1 MDNET
6 IDFEQV
12 VAKGC
17 GLDVHKETVVATVS
31 GTGIK
36 RETRTFSTFTRSL
49 KELKEWILSL
59 GITHVAMESTGIY
72 WKPVFNIL
80 EGSGLTILIVNAR
93 HIKYVPGH
101 KTDKKDSA
109 WIAKLLLAGLLKGSF
124 VPPVEIRQ
132 LRDMTRYRRKLEG
145 AITAEKNRMIKMLED
160 SNMKLSSVL
169 SKVHG
174 VSGTRIVDA
183 LLEGKTDPVYLA
195 SLCHGKVKA
204 EQEDIILALE
214 GNLTEHHK
222 FMIRIIRQDIRQTEA
237 LIKELDAEIEKQLL
251 PYAQE
256 ISLLSQIPGVGE
268 QTAGELISEIGVDME
283 VFATDKHIS
292 SWAGV
297 SPGNNES
304 AGKKKSGRTTHGNKQ
319 VKSLLTESAWAASR
333 TKGTFLSSKYKKLVG
348 KRGKKRAV
356 VAVAH
361 AILVIAYHLIKEKK
375 NFGELGASHVDER
388 KREAQLKY
396 YQKRIE
402 ELGAEIP
409 ETKSA

>member
-6 IDFEQV
+6 IEFEQV
-12 VAKGC
+12 VARGC

-36 RETRTFSTFTRSL
+36 KETRTFSTFTRSL

-101 KTDKKDSA
+101 KTDKKDSE
-109 WIAKLLLAGLLKGSF
+109 WISRLLLAGLLKGSF
-124 VPPVEIRQ
+124 VPPEEIRQ
-132 LRDMTRYRRKLEG
+132 LRDMTRYRRKLQG

-160 SNMKLSSVL
+160 SNMKLSTVL

-174 VSGTRIVDA
+174 VSGTRIIDA
-183 LLEGKTDPVYLA
+183 LLKGQTDPVLLA

-204 EQEDIILALE
+204 EKEEIILALE
-214 GNLTEHHK
+214 GKLTEHHK
-222 FMIRIIRQDIRQTEA
+222 FMMRIIRRDIQQTEA
-237 LIKELDAEIEKQLL
+237 LINELDVEIEKQLL

-256 ISLLSQIPGVGE
+256 VALLSEIPGVGH
-268 QTAGELISEIGVDME
+268 QTAGDLISEIGVDME
-283 VFATDKHIS
+283 AFATDKHIS

-304 AGKKKSGRTTHGNKQ
+304 AGKKKVEGQTTGTNK
-319 VKSLLTESAWAASR
+319 
-333 TKGTFLSSKYKKLVG
+333 FDLSSANRHG
-348 KRGKKRAV
+348 R
-356 VAVAH
+356 
-361 AILVIAYHLIKEKK
+361 HLEQ
-375 NFGELGASHVDER
+375 
-388 KREAQLKY
+388 REVF
-396 YQKRIE
+396 
-402 ELGAEIP
+402 
-409 ETKSA
+409 

>member
-1 MDNET
+1 MDTQE
-6 IDFEQV
+6 ILFDQV
-12 VAKGC
+12 VAKAC
-17 GLDVHKETVVATVS
+17 GLDVHKDTVVATVS
-31 GTGIK
+31 GNGIK
-36 RETRTFSTFTRSL
+36 SETRTFSTFTRSL
-49 KELKEWILSL
+49 ILLKEWILSL

-80 EGSGLTILIVNAR
+80 EDPNLTILIVNAR

-124 VPPVEIRQ
+124 VPPKEIRQ

-160 SNMKLSSVL
+160 SNIKLSTVL

-183 LLEGKTDPVYLA
+183 LLEGITDPVYLA

-204 EQEDIILALE
+204 EQEDIIMSLE

-222 FMIRIIRQDIRQTEA
+222 FMIKIIRQDIQQTEA
-237 LIKELDAEIEKQLL
+237 FIAKLDLEIEKQLL
-251 PYAQE
+251 PYATE
-256 ISLLSQIPGVGE
+256 LALLKEIPGVGE
-268 QTAGELISEIGVDME
+268 QTAGELISEIGVDMDA
-283 VFATDKHIS
+283 FATDKHIS

-304 AGKKKSGRTTHGNKQ
+304 AGKKKVEEQ
-319 VKSLLTESAWAASR
+319 PMAAS
-333 TKGTFLSSKYKKLVG
+333 K
-348 KRGKKRAV
+348 
-356 VAVAH
+356 
-361 AILVIAYHLIKEKK
+361 
-375 NFGELGASHVDER
+375 
-388 KREAQLKY
+388 
-396 YQKRIE
+396 
-402 ELGAEIP
+402 
-409 ETKSA
+409 

>member
-222 FMIRIIRQDIRQTEA
+222 FMIRIIRRDIRQTEA

-304 AGKKKSGRTTHGNKQ
+304 AGKKK
-319 VKSLLTESAWAASR
+319 
-333 TKGTFLSSKYKKLVG
+333 
-348 KRGKKRAV
+348 
-356 VAVAH
+356 
-361 AILVIAYHLIKEKK
+361 
-375 NFGELGASHVDER
+375 VDE
-388 KREAQLKY
+388 
-396 YQKRIE
+396 
-402 ELGAEIP
+402 P
-409 ETKSA
+409 PTETSK

>member
-1 MDNET
+1 MDTQE
-6 IDFEQV
+6 ILFDQV
-12 VAKGC
+12 VAKAC
-17 GLDVHKETVVATVS
+17 GLDVHKDTVVATVS

-36 RETRTFSTFTRSL
+36 SETRTFSTFTSSL
-49 KELKEWILSL
+49 KLLKEWILSL

-80 EGSGLTILIVNAR
+80 EDPNLTILIVNAR

-160 SNMKLSSVL
+160 SNIKLSTVL

-183 LLEGKTDPVYLA
+183 LLEGITDPAYLA

-204 EQEDIILALE
+204 EQEDIIMSLE

-222 FMIRIIRQDIRQTEA
+222 FMIKIIRQDIQQTEA
-237 LIKELDAEIEKQLL
+237 LIEKLDLEIEKQLL
-251 PYAQE
+251 PYATE
-256 ISLLSQIPGVGE
+256 LALLKEIPGVGE
-268 QTAGELISEIGVDME
+268 QTAGELISEIGVNMDA
-283 VFATDKHIS
+283 FATDKHIS

-304 AGKKKSGRTTHGNKQ
+304 AGKKKVEEQ
-319 VKSLLTESAWAASR
+319 PMAASR
-333 TKGTFLSSKYKKLVG
+333 
-348 KRGKKRAV
+348 
-356 VAVAH
+356 
-361 AILVIAYHLIKEKK
+361 
-375 NFGELGASHVDER
+375 
-388 KREAQLKY
+388 
-396 YQKRIE
+396 
-402 ELGAEIP
+402 
-409 ETKSA
+409 

>member
-31 GTGIK
+31 GIGIK

-109 WIAKLLLAGLLKGSF
+109 WISKLLLAGLLKGSF

-174 VSGTRIVDA
+174 VSGTRIIDA
-183 LLEGKTDPVYLA
+183 LLEGQTDPVYLA

-204 EQEDIILALE
+204 EQKDIILALE
-214 GNLTEHHK
+214 GNLTDHHK

-256 ISLLSQIPGVGE
+256 IALLSQIPGVGE

-297 SPGNNES
+297 SPGINES
-304 AGKKKSGRTTHGNKQ
+304 AGKKKSGRTTHGSKQ
-319 VKSLLTESAWAASR
+319 VKAILTETAWAASR
-333 TKGTFLSSKYKKLVG
+333 TKNTFLSSKYKKMVG
-348 KRGKKRAV
+348 RRGKKRTI

-375 NFGELGASHVDER
+375 DFVELGANYMDEK

-409 ETKSA
+409 ENKSA

>member
-6 IDFEQV
+6 IEFEQV
-12 VAKGC
+12 VARGC

-36 RETRTFSTFTRSL
+36 KETRTFSTFTRSL

-101 KTDKKDSA
+101 KTDKKDSE
-109 WIAKLLLAGLLKGSF
+109 WISRLLLAGLLKGSF
-124 VPPVEIRQ
+124 VPPKEIRQ
-132 LRDMTRYRRKLEG
+132 LRDMTRYRRKLQG

-160 SNMKLSSVL
+160 SNMKLSTVL

-174 VSGTRIVDA
+174 VSGTRIIDA
-183 LLEGKTDPVYLA
+183 LLEGQTDPVLLA

-204 EQEDIILALE
+204 EKEEIILALE
-214 GNLTEHHK
+214 GKLTEHHK
-222 FMIRIIRQDIRQTEA
+222 FMMGIIRRDIQQTEA
-237 LIKELDAEIEKQLL
+237 LINELDVEIEKQLL

-256 ISLLSQIPGVGE
+256 VALLSEIPGVGH
-268 QTAGELISEIGVDME
+268 QTAGDLISEIGVDME

-304 AGKKKSGRTTHGNKQ
+304 AGKKKVGEQTTGTNK
-319 VKSLLTESAWAASR
+319 
-333 TKGTFLSSKYKKLVG
+333 FDLSSANRHG
-348 KRGKKRAV
+348 R
-356 VAVAH
+356 
-361 AILVIAYHLIKEKK
+361 HL
-375 NFGELGASHVDER
+375 GP
-388 KREAQLKY
+388 REAF
-396 YQKRIE
+396 
-402 ELGAEIP
+402 
-409 ETKSA
+409 

>member
-1 MDNET
+1 MDTQFIN
-6 IDFEQV
+6 FEQV

-17 GLDVHKETVVATVS
+17 GLDVHKETVTATVS
-31 GTGIK
+31 GTEIK

-49 KELKEWILSL
+49 KEMKEWILSL

-80 EGSGLTILIVNAR
+80 EDSGLTILIVNAR

-145 AITAEKNRMIKMLED
+145 AVTAEKNRMIKMLED

-183 LLEGKTDPVYLA
+183 LLEGKTDPAYLA

-204 EQEDIILALE
+204 EREAIIQSLE

-222 FMIRIIRQDIRQTEA
+222 FMIKIIRQDISQTES
-237 LIKELDAEIEKQLL
+237 LIHTLDLEIEKQLL
-251 PYAQE
+251 PYANE
-256 ISLLSQIPGVGE
+256 LALLKEIPGVGE

-304 AGKKKSGRTTHGNKQ
+304 AGKKKSGKTTHGNKQ
-319 VKSLLTESAWAASR
+319 VKAILTESAWGASR
-333 TKGTFLSSKYKKLVG
+333 TKNTFLGSKYRKLVG
-348 KRGKKRAV
+348 KRGKKRAI

-375 NFGELGASHVDER
+375 NFVELGSGYVDQK
-388 KREAQLKY
+388 KRDAQLRY
-396 YQKRIE
+396 YKKRIE

-409 ETKSA
+409 DNKSA

>member
-80 EGSGLTILIVNAR
+80 EDSGLTILIVNAR

-109 WIAKLLLAGLLKGSF
+109 WISKLLLAGLLKGSF

-132 LRDMTRYRRKLEG
+132 LRDMTRYRRKLQG

-160 SNMKLSSVL
+160 SNMKLSTVL

-183 LLEGKTDPVYLA
+183 LLEGQTDPEYLA

-222 FMIRIIRQDIRQTEA
+222 FMIRIIRQDIRQTES
-237 LIKELDAEIEKQLL
+237 LIKELDVEIEKQLL

-256 ISLLSQIPGVGE
+256 IALLSQIPGVGE

-283 VFATDKHIS
+283 VFATEKHIS

-319 VKSLLTESAWAASR
+319 VKAILTESAWAASR
-333 TKGTFLSSKYKKLVG
+333 TKDTFLSSKYKKLVG

-361 AILVIAYHLIKEKK
+361 AILVIAYHLIKEKT
-375 NFGELGASHVDER
+375 NFIELTS
-388 KREAQLKY
+388 KL
-396 YQKRIE
+396 
-402 ELGAEIP
+402 
-409 ETKSA
+409 